1 MSKSK
6 ILFVTQ
12 EITPFLSETTLAE
25 TVRNISQ
32 GVHELDKEI
41 RIFMPR
47 FGVINERRHQL
58 HEVIRLSGMNIIVD
72 DADHPLII
80 KVASIP
86 QARVQVYFIDNDE
99 FFRRKRI
106 FRDENE
112 KYFKDNDDRSI
123 FFSRG
128 VVETVKKLGWAPD
141 IVHCNGWLTSLLPL
155 YLKTYY
161 KNEPYFEKAKIIY
174 SIYNNG
180 FKGSLS
186 KDILSKLN
194 FDEINTDTLN
204 LPKSPNSDDMNKVGI
219 SWADAV
225 TIGTDTIN
233 EEIRSYIVDSG
244 KPMLT
249 YQEEDNLVEAHQDF
263 YNRLMT
269 LDKVLSE

>member
-12 EITPFLSETTLAE
+12 EIAPFLSETALAE
-25 TVRNISQ
+25 TVRSISQ
-32 GVHELDKEI
+32 GVHEIDKEI

-86 QARVQVYFIDNDE
+86 QARVQVYFIDNEE
-99 FFRRKRI
+99 FFKRKRI
-106 FRDENE
+106 FIDENG

-123 FFSRG
+123 FFCRG

-155 YLKTYY
+155 YLRTYY
-161 KNEPYFEKAKIIY
+161 KDEPYFEKAKIIY

-180 FKGSLS
+180 FKGSIS
-186 KDILSKLN
+186 KDILSKLR
-194 FDEINTDTLN
+194 FDKINTDILN
-204 LPKSPNSDDMNKVGI
+204 IPKSPNIDDINKTGI

-233 EEIRSYIVDSG
+233 KEIESYIVDSG

>member
-99 FFRRKRI
+99 FFRRKRV

-123 FFSRG
+123 FFCRG

-194 FDEINTDTLN
+194 FDEINTDILK

-225 TIGTDTIN
+225 TIGTETIN

>member
-12 EITPFLSETTLAE
+12 EIAPFLSETTLAE
-25 TVRNISQ
+25 TVRSISQ

-99 FFRRKRI
+99 FFRRKRV

-123 FFSRG
+123 FFCRG

-186 KDILSKLN
+186 KDILSKLK
-194 FDEINTDTLN
+194 FDEINTDTLK

-225 TIGTDTIN
+225 TIGTETIN
-233 EEIRSYIVDSG
+233 EEIKSYIVDSG

-249 YQEEDNLVEAHQDF
+249 YQEKDNLVEAHQDF

-269 LDKVLSE
+269 LDKVLSQ

>member
-194 FDEINTDTLN
+194 FDEINTDTLK

>member
-12 EITPFLSETTLAE
+12 EIAPFLSETALAE
-25 TVRNISQ
+25 TVRSISQ
-32 GVHELDKEI
+32 GVHEIDKEI

-86 QARVQVYFIDNDE
+86 QARVQVYFIDNEE
-99 FFRRKRI
+99 FFKRKRV
-106 FRDENE
+106 FSDEND

-123 FFSRG
+123 FFCRG

-155 YLKTYY
+155 YLRTYY
-161 KNEPYFEKAKIIY
+161 KNEPYFENAKIIY
-174 SIYNNG
+174 SIYKNR

-186 KDILSKLN
+186 KDILSKLR
-194 FDEINTDTLN
+194 FDEINTDELN
-204 LPKSPNSDDMNKVGI
+204 LPKSPNTDDINKIGI

-233 EEIRSYIVDSG
+233 KEIESYIVDSG

-249 YQEEDNLVEAHQDF
+249 YQEKDNLVEAHQDF

>member
-123 FFSRG
+123 FFCRG

-194 FDEINTDTLN
+194 FDEIDTDTLN
-204 LPKSPNSDDMNKVGI
+204 LPKAPNSDDMNKVGI

-225 TIGTDTIN
+225 TIGTETIN

-249 YQEEDNLVEAHQDF
+249 YQENDNLVEAHQDF

>member
-12 EITPFLSETTLAE
+12 EIAPFLSETALAE

-32 GVHELDKEI
+32 GVHEIDKEI

-86 QARVQVYFIDNDE
+86 QARVQVYFIDNEE
-99 FFRRKRI
+99 FFKRKRI
-106 FRDENE
+106 FIDENG

-123 FFSRG
+123 FFCRG

-155 YLKTYY
+155 YLRTYY
-161 KNEPYFEKAKIIY
+161 KDEPYFEKAKIIY

-180 FKGSLS
+180 FKGSIS
-186 KDILSKLN
+186 KDILSKLR
-194 FDEINTDTLN
+194 FDKINTDILN
-204 LPKSPNSDDMNKVGI
+204 LPKSPNIDDINKTGI

-233 EEIRSYIVDSG
+233 KEIESYIVDSG

>member
-204 LPKSPNSDDMNKVGI
+204 LPKAPNSDDMNKVGI

-225 TIGTDTIN
+225 TIGTETIN

-249 YQEEDNLVEAHQDF
+249 YQENDNLVEAHQDF

>member
-194 FDEINTDTLN
+194 FDEIDTDTLN
-204 LPKSPNSDDMNKVGI
+204 LPKAPNSDDMNKVGI

-225 TIGTDTIN
+225 TIGTETIN

-249 YQEEDNLVEAHQDF
+249 YQENDNLVEAHQDF

>member
-194 FDEINTDTLN
+194 FDEIDTDTLS
-204 LPKSPNSDDMNKVGI
+204 LPKAPNSDDMNKVGI

-249 YQEEDNLVEAHQDF
+249 YQENDNLVEAHQDF

>member
-99 FFRRKRI
+99 FFRRKRV

-194 FDEINTDTLN
+194 FDEINTDKLE
-204 LPKSPNSDDMNKVGI
+204 LAKAPNSDDMNKVGI

-225 TIGTDTIN
+225 TIGTEAIN
-233 EEIRSYIVDSG
+233 EEIKSYIVDSG

-249 YQEEDNLVEAHQDF
+249 YQENDNLVEAHQDF